1 LETAAALGR
10 LRQVN
15 RVSLSRRNGT
25 RSDPD
30 ARSALTN
37 RRSAGRQTARM
48 DEPTYAG
55 ESVFWDQVADWLLG
69 APAPDRGPMSQDDIE
84 AILRHEED
92 DRDAH

>member
-1 LETAAALGR
+1 
-10 LRQVN
+10 
-15 RVSLSRRNGT
+15 
-25 RSDPD
+25 
-30 ARSALTN
+30 
-37 RRSAGRQTARM
+37 M